1 MVLERLAKARLFVDI
16 EKCEFDQQEV
26 KYLGMLIGVDGLK
39 MDPAKIKTIMEWPT
53 PRTVK
58 EVLSFLG
65 FANFYR
71 RFIEKFSKLALP
83 LTELT
88 KTKDKDGKKALF

>member
-1 MVLERLAKARLFVDI
+1 MA
-16 EKCEFDQQEV
+16 
-26 KYLGMLIGVDGLK
+26 IGQSCDK
-39 MDPAKIKTIMEWPT
+39 STPKTI
-53 PRTVK
+53 K

-71 RFIEKFSKLALP
+71 RFIEEFSKLALP

-88 KTKDKDGKKALF
+88 KTKGQDKKAVFKWDNTYQQAFDKLKRKFASYPII